1 MTIAITASRRAP
13 ELAHIIKSFG
23 GRPYL
28 APTVGIEA
36 DLKKP
41 KEDVLK
47 FIDKAIA
54 GEVDYAVFMTAPGI
68 FSLFT
73 IAKSLGLEERLI
85 HSLSKVE
92 VFARSLKPAT
102 ALKKH
107 GIKVSMIPEE
117 NTAMGISRQLIT
129 RSVVGKRV
137 AILWHGDYPQ
147 QLREELYKA
156 GAKSVIEASTYRYST
171 NLKEEGASILKSM
184 GYEYVVPSEK
194 RVIRLIHDIVAR
206 KIDSITFTSPP
217 SVHDLIKIAQASRLS
232 DALKKSLNTNV
243 IVVAVGPSTKNA
255 LEENGIT
262 VNVMP
267 QVARMGPMVKALDDY
282 ISTRNR
288 STHMTSREPTE

>member
-1 MTIAITASRRAP
+1 LTIAITASRRAS
-13 ELAHIIKSFG
+13 ELAHIVKSFG

-28 APTVGIEA
+28 APTIGIEA

-47 FIDKAIA
+47 FLDKAIA

-73 IAKSLGLEERLI
+73 IAKRLGLEEKLI
-85 HSLSKVE
+85 HSLSKVAI
-92 VFARSLKPAT
+92 FARSLKPAS

-107 GIKVSMIPEE
+107 GIQVSMIPEE
-117 NTAMGISRQLIT
+117 NTAKGICRVLIT
-129 RSVVGKRV
+129 RGVVGKRI

-156 GAKSVIEASTYRYST
+156 GANSVIEASTYRYSID
-171 NLKEEGASILKSM
+171 LKEEGASILKSM
-184 GYEYVVPSEK
+184 GYDYVVPREK
-194 RVIRLIHDIVAR
+194 RVIRLIHDISAR

-217 SVHDLIKIAQASRLS
+217 SVHDLIKIAQANRLS
-232 DALKKSLNTNV
+232 DALKKSLNTDV
-243 IVVAVGPSTKNA
+243 VVVAVGPSTKNA

-262 VNVMP
+262 VDVMP
-267 QVARMGPMVKALDDY
+267 QVARMGPMVKALDEY
-282 ISTRNR
+282 ISTSNR
-288 STHMTSREPTE
+288 SSYKTSKKN

>member
-1 MTIAITASRRAP
+1 LTIAITASRRAS

-28 APTVGIEA
+28 APTIGIEA
-36 DLKKP
+36 YLEEP

-47 FIDKAIA
+47 FLDKAIA

-73 IAKSLGLEERLI
+73 IAKRLGLAEKLI
-85 HSLSKVE
+85 RSLSE
-92 VFARSLKPAT
+92 VAIFARSLKPAT

-117 NTAMGISRQLIT
+117 NTARGISRLLIT
-129 RSVVGKRV
+129 RGIVGKRI

-147 QLREELYKA
+147 HLREELYKA
-156 GAKSVIEASTYRYST
+156 GAKSVIEASTYRYSI
-171 NLKEEGASILKSM
+171 NLKKEGASILKSM
-184 GYEYVVPSEK
+184 GYNYAVPSEK

-217 SVHDLIKIAQASRLS
+217 SVNDLIKIAQANRLS
-232 DALKKSLNTNV
+232 HVLKKSLNTHVV
-243 IVVAVGPSTKNA
+243 IVAVGPSTKNA

-262 VNVMP
+262 VDVMP
-267 QVARMGPMVKALDDY
+267 QIAKMGPMVKALDEY
-282 ISTRNR
+282 ISTSNR
-288 STHMTSREPTE
+288 STYRTLKKN

>member
-1 MTIAITASRRAP
+1 LTIAITASRRAS

-28 APTVGIEA
+28 APTIGIEA
-36 DLKKP
+36 YLDEP

-47 FIDKAIA
+47 FLDKAIA

-73 IAKSLGLEERLI
+73 IAKRLGLAEKLI
-85 HSLSKVE
+85 HSLSE
-92 VFARSLKPAT
+92 VAIFARSLKPAT

-117 NTAMGISRQLIT
+117 NTARGISRLLIT
-129 RSVVGKRV
+129 RGIVGKRI

-147 QLREELYKA
+147 HLREELYKA
-156 GAKSVIEASTYRYST
+156 GAKSVIEASTYRYSI
-171 NLKEEGASILKSM
+171 NLEKEGASILKSM
-184 GYEYVVPSEK
+184 GYNYAVPSEK

-217 SVHDLIKIAQASRLS
+217 SVNDLIKIAQANRLS
-232 DALKKSLNTNV
+232 HVLKKSLNTHVV
-243 IVVAVGPSTKNA
+243 IVAVGPSTKNA

-262 VNVMP
+262 VDVMP
-267 QVARMGPMVKALDDY
+267 QIAKMGPMVKALDEY
-282 ISTRNR
+282 ISTSNR
-288 STHMTSREPTE
+288 STYRTLKKN

>member
-1 MTIAITASRRAP
+1 LTIAITASRRAT

-28 APTVGIEA
+28 APTIGIEA
-36 DLKKP
+36 DLTKP

-47 FIDKAIA
+47 FLDKVIA

-73 IAKSLGLEERLI
+73 IAKRLGLEEKLI
-85 HSLSKVE
+85 YSLSKLQ

-107 GIKVSMIPEE
+107 GLKVSMIPEE
-117 NTAMGISRQLIT
+117 NTARGISRLLIT
-129 RSVVGKRV
+129 MGVIGKRI

-156 GAKSVIEASTYRYST
+156 GAKSVIEASTYRYSI
-171 NLKEEGASILKSM
+171 NLKEEGASVLKSM
-184 GYEYVVPSEK
+184 GYHYVVPSEK

-217 SVHDLIKIAQASRLS
+217 SVHDLIKIAQANRLS
-232 DALKKSLNTNV
+232 HELKKSLNTDVV
-243 IVVAVGPSTKNA
+243 IVAVGPSTKNA
-255 LEENGIT
+255 LEENDIT
-262 VNVMP
+262 VDVMP
-267 QVARMGPMVKALDDY
+267 QVARMGPMVKALDEY
-282 ISTRNR
+282 ISTSNG
-288 STHMTSREPTE
+288 STYRTSKKN